1 MLKKLNQF
9 KMKKPINQRA
19 EVLWMLLNYPDMTT
33 KDFVQI
39 GVMNP
44 TSAMSIL
51 RQKGV
56 GIVCETKKHKNKF
69 GREIKYG
76 KFNVTN
82 KKEAKNIY
90 NNLNVK

>member
-1 MLKKLNQF
+1 
-9 KMKKPINQRA
+9 MKKPINQRA
-19 EVLWMLLNYPDMTT
+19 EVLWMLLNNRDMTT

-44 TSAMSIL
+44 TSAMSFL
-51 RQKGV
+51 RRDGV

-82 KKEAKNIY
+82 KKEARDIY
-90 NNLNVK
+90 KNLNVK

>member
-1 MLKKLNQF
+1 
-9 KMKKPINQRA
+9 MKHPINQRA
-19 EVLWMLLNYPDMTT
+19 EVLFMLLNQNDMTT
-33 KDFVQI
+33 KDFVSI

-56 GIVCETKKHKNKF
+56 NIICENKKHKNKF

-76 KFNVTN
+76 KFNITN
-82 KKEAKNIY
+82 RREAKSIY
-90 NNLNVK
+90 NKLNVK